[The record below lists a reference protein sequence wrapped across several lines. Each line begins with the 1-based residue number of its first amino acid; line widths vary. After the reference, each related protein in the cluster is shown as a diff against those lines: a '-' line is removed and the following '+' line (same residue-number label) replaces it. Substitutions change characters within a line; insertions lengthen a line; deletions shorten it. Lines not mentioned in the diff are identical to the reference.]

1 MLSCRR
7 YVDEFP
13 SDDLTKYL
21 DLGSKRSKAQLPKG
35 LAEAADKASVFTS
48 EAEADLVRVK
58 LKPGKAWVKGTGV
71 SGWYE
76 RGPMRVT
83 YDGPR
88 LEFLVN
94 PKLLSDIVTKYPECE
109 LVKDRMLIESSNFQ
123 VCIYLMPPEDESNGE
138 VSAAPVAAE
147 VEE

>member
-1 MLSCRR
+1 MCIRDR
-7 YVDEFP
+7 
-13 SDDLTKYL
+13 TKYL

-88 LEFLVN
+88 LEFLVS
-94 PKLLSDIVTKYPECE
+94 PKLLSDIVNKYPECE
-109 LVKDRMLIESSNFQ
+109 LVKDRMLIDGGSFSI
-123 VCIYLMPPEDESNGE
+123 CIYLMPPEEESNGE
-138 VSAAPVAAE
+138 AAAAPEEVA
-147 VEE
+147 VNEE